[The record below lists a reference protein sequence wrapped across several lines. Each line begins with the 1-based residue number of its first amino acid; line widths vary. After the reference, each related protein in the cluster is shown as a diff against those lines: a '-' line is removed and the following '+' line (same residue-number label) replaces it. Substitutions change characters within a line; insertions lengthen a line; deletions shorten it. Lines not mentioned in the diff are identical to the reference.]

1 MKNFLRV
8 IPVALSLSLG
18 LAYCGT
24 SLAQSEAERLTA
36 LKAKLTAMA
45 DETGYVEAITKIQRL
60 GRAFGYYTDK
70 GFFGEAAD
78 LFTDNGTFQ
87 WGVDGVYKGKA
98 HIKELLTRHGGGS
111 MKEAPGLPFGRLNL
125 RMQLQALVTV
135 AKDGRTAQARW
146 REWGLLGE
154 YKKAAFWGDAIIED
168 SYIKENGVWKIS
180 ARRYYQNFEA
190 PYQGGWASLKPV
202 SGNWQSS
209 VAKEFPPD
217 APSAQV
223 YPPFPAVFIPPYH
236 YADGNLTS
244 IQSRAPFDL
253 PQRPDDK
260 LGKLEAEVDQKE
272 LQLARTHS
280 VRAIENLQA
289 MYGYYIDKG
298 QWKSAAGLFSSKGS
312 YEFGQNGVYIGNAS
326 IERGL
331 SLMGP
336 QGLEQ
341 GQLNNYVMVQ
351 PIIHIADDN
360 RTAKARWRSDVLL
373 SRAGTG
379 EWGGGVYENEYVNE
393 NGTWKFSSLHYYV
406 TLLGRL
412 RRRLGNKADSDG
424 AAQQGYSAGQAAYRG
439 VPVAAETAG
448 RALSLCQSGF
458 EEAARWRMSHD
469 EPCNEDLGACRRAC
483 CRQCSGR
490 RRCRPQGHREAAGLA
505 G

>member
-1 MKNFLRV
+1 MRRAATRKTAPKSANFDNGEIMKKYLRIGPMMAATIGV
-8 IPVALSLSLG
+8 IF
-18 LAYCGT
+18 CGAIQ
-24 SLAQSEAERLTA
+24 AQSEPERLAA
-36 LKAKLTAMA
+36 LKSRLAAMA
-45 DETGYVEAITKIQRL
+45 DETAYVESITQVQRL

-87 WGVDGVYKGKA
+87 WGMDGVYKGKA
-98 HIKELLTRHGGGS
+98 RIKELLTRQGGGS
-111 MKEAPGLPFGRLNL
+111 MKEVAGLPFGRLNL
-125 RMQLQALVTV
+125 RMQLQPMVTI
-135 AKDGRTAQARW
+135 AKDGKTANARW

-154 YKKAAFWGDAIIED
+154 YKKQATWGDAVIED
-168 SYIKENGVWKIS
+168 SYVKENGVWKIA

-190 PYQGGWASLKPV
+190 PYQGGWAKLQSNGGV
-202 SGNWQSS
+202 WQSA
-209 VAKEFPPD
+209 VAKDFPAD
-217 APSAQV
+217 SPSPIKYQ
-223 YPPFPAVFIPPYH
+223 PFPAVFVPPYH
-236 YADGNLTS
+236 YADGNITA

-253 PQRPDDK
+253 PKRADDR
-260 LGKLEAEVDQKE
+260 LGKLEAQVDQKE

-298 QWKSAAGLFSSKGS
+298 QWKSAAGLFSKNGS

-336 QGLEQ
+336 AGLEE

-379 EWGGGVYENEYVNE
+379 SWGGGVYENEYVND
-393 NGTWKFSSLHYYV
+393 NGTWKFSKLHYYV
-406 TLLGRL
+406 TFWGDYDQ
-412 RRRLGNKADSDG
+412 GW
-424 AAQQGYSAGQAAYRG
+424 AAKPIPMAQPSKEIPPDQPTTVVYQSLPKLQVVPYHYVNPVSKKPHAG
-439 VPVAAETAG
+439 E
-448 RALSLCQSGF
+448 
-458 EEAARWRMSHD
+458 
-469 EPCNEDLGACRRAC
+469 
-483 CRQCSGR
+483 
-490 RRCRPQGHREAAGLA
+490 
-505 G
+505 